1 MEGYG
6 AIVVEG
12 RQLKGIAIS
21 NATSCDDVEPDR
33 SVVGETDDGVGG
45 DNGI

>member
-1 MEGYG
+1 M
-6 AIVVEG
+6 
-12 RQLKGIAIS
+12 RRWLKGLGIS
-21 NATSCDDVEPDR
+21 NATSCDDAEPDG